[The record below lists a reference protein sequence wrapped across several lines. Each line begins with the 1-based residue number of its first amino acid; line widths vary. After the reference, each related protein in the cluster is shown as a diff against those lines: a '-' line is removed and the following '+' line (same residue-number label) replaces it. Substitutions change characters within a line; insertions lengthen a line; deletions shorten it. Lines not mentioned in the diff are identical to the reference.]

1 MLPIVKYPS
10 FIEMALPR
18 FEFMFNRSQL
28 RHFAEYLTGLIV
40 SANKTITGI
49 NAHSLNNTDQSAKN
63 HFLTDSSW
71 DDNQLTE
78 NRIQLILAQCESIKI
93 TDGLLVIDDTIS
105 HKTGKQI
112 EAVDWFWDH
121 SSHHHVL
128 GHQLV
133 SSRFVP
139 TLFMLRLITGST

>member
-78 NRIQLILAQCESIKI
+78 NRIQLILDQCESKKI